1 MENASRMQVGKQRSL
16 GGGGTAGQIR
26 TGRGPD
32 ATTGIA
38 MGLAGQG
45 WSAGAPSSRGKLKK
59 IIFPLQ

>member
-16 GGGGTAGQIR
+16 RGGTAGQIR